1 MLSSLLITLRE
12 GPEAALI
19 DYNDNPSLIEV
30 ATYFV
35 YLALTFSLYFR
46 PDKAMAT
53 TESKVSTKH

>member
-19 DYNDNPSLIEV
+19 GYNGNPSLIEV
-30 ATYFV
+30 ATYSV

-46 PDKAMAT
+46 PAKANGGNR
-53 TESKVSTKH
+53 K